1 MSRRIEAAKPRDNL
15 TEAQYTALRRQ
26 TPSCLAEQDAEWER
40 TERIQAQ
47 KAARAKSRVSA

>member
-15 TEAQYTALRRQ
+15 TEAQYSALRKQ
-26 TPSCLAEQDAEWER
+26 APQCLAEQDTEWER

-47 KAARAKSRVSA
+47 KEARALKRIPA

>member
-15 TEAQYTALRRQ
+15 TEAQYTALRKQ
-26 TPSCLAEQDAEWER
+26 APQCLAEQDAEWER

-47 KAARAKSRVSA
+47 KEARAQNRVSV